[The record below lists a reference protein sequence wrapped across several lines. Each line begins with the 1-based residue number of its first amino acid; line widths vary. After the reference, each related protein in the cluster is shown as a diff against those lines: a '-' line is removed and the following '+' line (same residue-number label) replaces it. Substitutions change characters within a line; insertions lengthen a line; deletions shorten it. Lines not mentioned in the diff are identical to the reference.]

1 MEETL
6 QSKYSLGISCIN
18 MPDFLSLGGGKKN
31 ENVQKKR
38 KKIALCNTLIRYIT
52 TNKCFDLHLV

>member
-18 MPDFLSLGGGKKN
+18 MPDFLSLGGERKMKMY
-31 ENVQKKR
+31 KKR
-38 KKIALCNTLIRYIT
+38 EKKSLCVT
-52 TNKCFDLHLV
+52 H

>member
-18 MPDFLSLGGGKKN
+18 MPDFLSLGGERKMKMY
-31 ENVQKKR
+31 KKR
-38 KKIALCNTLIRYIT
+38 EKKALCVT
-52 TNKCFDLHLV
+52 H